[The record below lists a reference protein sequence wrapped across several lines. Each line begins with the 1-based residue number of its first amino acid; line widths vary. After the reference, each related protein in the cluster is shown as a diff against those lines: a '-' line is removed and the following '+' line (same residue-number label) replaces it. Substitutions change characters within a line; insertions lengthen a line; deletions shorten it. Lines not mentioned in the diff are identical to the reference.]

1 MIIDTGEWITLGEA
15 AELLGV
21 SYQTLSAYIIRRQV
35 IPKDKYLRVWS
46 TVVLNRQ
53 WVLDRKKRLQK
64 KKGR

>member
-21 SYQTLSAYIIRRQV
+21 SYQTLSAYIIRGQV